1 MPDYRRRAV
10 REAASV
16 RLDVN
21 GAAADLIGD
30 GGITGDELAA
40 LGPRISEV
48 THALKG
54 RRSAGELPVLD
65 VPGDAA
71 ALTAMRALAA
81 DVREECDTLVV
92 LGIGGSVRGAA
103 SLVCALG
110 DTSPR
115 MVIVDGLDPCRL
127 GALLDGLDPERTTF
141 NIISHSGD
149 TPQTLAQFL
158 IVRDVLLHALGAV
171 DYARRVVVTTDAEH
185 GALRQ
190 VVHDEGFRD
199 IVVPAGIGARFSVLT
214 VPALFPAAV
223 AGARVDDVLAG
234 AAWMESRCQSPDVRR
249 NPAHLLATL
258 LYLADTR
265 RRQNVVVVLPYS
277 DRLSAF
283 AHWCAHLWTESLGK
297 APTLEGAAAHVGQTV
312 VAGEGTGAHH
322 DWLQLL
328 TEGPR
333 DKVVCMIRVEDHGR
347 ELAVPPAFADLEG
360 IGYLGAGGVGSLLNL
375 EQRAAEAALA
385 EHGRPTVVLTLPQL
399 NAFTM
404 GQLCYLFE
412 AATLFAAGL
421 YRIDPFTQPG
431 ADAARRLLL
440 GLAGRAGFESER
452 ARVEALLARKRDDYI
467 V

>member
-30 GGITGDELAA
+30 GGLASDELDA

-65 VPGDAA
+65 VPGD
-71 ALTAMRALAA
+71 TAALAA
-81 DVREECDTLVV
+81 VKALAAEVREECDTLIV
-92 LGIGGSVRGAA
+92 LGVGGSVRGAA
-103 SLVCALG
+103 SLVQALG
-110 DTSPR
+110 DGNPR
-115 MVIVDGLDPCRL
+115 VLVVDGLDPYRL
-127 GALLDGLDPERTTF
+127 GALLDDLDPERTTF
-141 NIISHSGD
+141 NIVSHSGE
-149 TPQTLAQFL
+149 TPETLAQFL

-171 DYARRVVVTTDAEH
+171 DYTRRVIVTTDAEH
-185 GALRQ
+185 GPLRQ

-199 IVVPAGIGARFSVLT
+199 VVVPAGIGARFSALT
-214 VPALFPAAV
+214 AAALFPAAV
-223 AGARVDDVLAG
+223 AGGRVDDVLAG
-234 AAWMESRCQSPDVRR
+234 AVWMDTRCQAADVRR

-265 RRQNVVVVLPYS
+265 RRQNVLVVLPYS
-277 DRLSAF
+277 DRLRAF
-283 AHWCAHLWTESLGK
+283 AGWCAHLWTESLGK

-312 VAGEGTGAHH
+312 VAGDGTGAHH
-322 DWLQLL
+322 AWLQLL

-333 DKVVCMIRVEDHGR
+333 DKVVCMLRVEDHGR
-347 ELAVPPAFADLEG
+347 ELAVPPAFADLEA
-360 IGYLGAGGVGSLLNL
+360 IGYLGSAGIGSLLNL

-385 EHGRPTVVLTLPQL
+385 EHGRPSVVLALPQI

-404 GQLCYLFE
+404 GQLSYLFE
-412 AATLFAAGL
+412 AATVFAAGL
-421 YRIDPFTQPG
+421 YRVDPFTEPG
-431 ADAARRLLL
+431 ANATQRLLL
-440 GLAGRAGFESER
+440 GLAGRSGFDGAR
-452 ARVEALLARKRDDYI
+452 AHVEALLARKRDDYI